1 MQVEEKERER
11 EITSVHFSLGHRV
24 GLTLLLSLARDSDE
38 FPDSTKSVN
47 AAKGQILFLAAN
59 TKLVATTTTSDFVT
73 YRCSVS
79 DRFFL

>member
-1 MQVEEKERER
+1 MQVRERER
-11 EITSVHFSLGHRV
+11 EKEISSVQFSPGPKV
-24 GLTLLLSLARDSDE
+24 GLTLFLSPARDSDE
-38 FPDSTKSVN
+38 YPESIKSIN

-59 TKLVATTTTSDFVT
+59 AKLAATTTTSDFVT